1 MLTFADSYECTHFLS
16 GMAVECQETHSK
28 HVNRVLALK
37 TLQSRLYEQ
46 QLTIQQA
53 ATNSMRKLQIGGAN
67 RWAKFLCQ
75 SNDRQTAWTNTKRCK
90 TRLDLSSSND

>member
-1 MLTFADSYECTHFLS
+1 MLMFADSYGCTRFLL
-16 GMAVECQETHSK
+16 GMAVECQETRSQHE
-28 HVNRVLALK
+28 NRVKALR

-67 RWAKFLCQ
+67 RWARFICQ
-75 SNDRQTAWTNTKRCK
+75 SNHKQTAWTSRKQCI
-90 TRLDLSSSND
+90 TRLDLSSNND